1 MHPIWDI
8 PEIVEF
14 ILDFL
19 STRAAAVLA
28 AVRRA
33 FWRTA
38 LPYIWREIDTFYKLI
53 ILLPED
59 ALSKY
64 YGDGIAVRRL

>member
-8 PEIVEF
+8 SEIVEF

-19 STRAAAVLA
+19 STRDAAILA

-33 FWRTA
+33 FWRIA
-38 LPYIWREIDTFYKLI
+38 SPYIWREIDTVYKLI
-53 ILLPED
+53 LLLPED
-59 ALSKY
+59 ALSKW
-64 YGDGIAVRRL
+64 YGHGIA